1 MNHRITVDVER
12 LDAYYENMMDDVY
25 LMHHTY
31 PTNLTH
37 MNLTDAEL
45 AKYGEY
51 DSIGSGLAASMQN
64 QSHRKRKKIYFQSDP
79 DYCNGLPRNR

>member
-1 MNHRITVDVER
+1 MNHKITLNVTR
-12 LDAYYENMMDDVY
+12 LDTYYENMMDEVY

-37 MNLTDAEL
+37 TYLSDYDL

-51 DSIGSGLAASMQN
+51 DAIGSGLAASMQN
-64 QSHRKRKKIYFQSDP
+64 QSNRKKKKVYFQSDP